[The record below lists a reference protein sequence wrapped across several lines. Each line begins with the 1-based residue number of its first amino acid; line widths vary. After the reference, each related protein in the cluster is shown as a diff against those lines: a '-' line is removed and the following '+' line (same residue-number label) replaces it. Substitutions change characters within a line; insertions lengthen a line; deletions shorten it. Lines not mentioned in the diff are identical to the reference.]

1 MGYIVYDVLELNLCV
16 LTYTWY
22 GCWIFRAATLRTS
35 GMDDRMLERLFY
47 GRRVYYGWWFY
58 WMVVR
63 LHYCTA
69 LLYYYS
75 PLLYYCT
82 SLLYDA
88 IVEIDNVGT
97 HVTVYWN
104 GVAATLHC

>member
-1 MGYIVYDVLELNLCV
+1 MLELL
-16 LTYTWY
+16 LITY
-22 GCWIFRAATLRTS
+22 G
-35 GMDDRMLERLFY
+35 G
-47 GRRVYYGWWFY
+47 YGWWFY